1 MLNLGA
7 PGGTN
12 ITMGV
17 MQAILNVIDFG
28 MSMSDAVAV
37 PRFSATSDA
46 IGVSNRIPRY
56 VTAALEDQG
65 YEFARS
71 HESYAFARVHGIRVE
86 AGRRTG
92 GADPAADGMA
102 PDKPPNNL

>member
-1 MLNLGA
+1 
-7 PGGTN
+7 
-12 ITMGV
+12 

-37 PRFSATSDA
+37 PRISATSDV

-56 VTAALEDQG
+56 VTAALEAEG
-65 YEFARS
+65 YGIARS
-71 HESYAFARVHGIRVE
+71 FESYAFARVHGIRVE
-86 AGRRTG
+86 DGRWTG

-102 PDKPPNNL
+102 LEV